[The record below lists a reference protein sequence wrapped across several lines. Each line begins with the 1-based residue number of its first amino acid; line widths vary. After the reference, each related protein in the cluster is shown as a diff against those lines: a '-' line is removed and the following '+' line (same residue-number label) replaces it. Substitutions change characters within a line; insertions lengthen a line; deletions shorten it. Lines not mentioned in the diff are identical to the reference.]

1 VKREDVKREDVKR
14 EDVKR
19 GDDASRFTPHASL
32 VSPDVSRLLKDV
44 SRSFYLTLRVLPGKV
59 RSPIGLA
66 YLLARTTDT
75 IADTELV
82 APEQRLE
89 ALQALRE
96 RIQGQREVPLDFGAL
111 ARQQGSHAE
120 RVLLE
125 KCEASLA
132 LLRGLPAADAQ
143 LVREVLNTITS
154 GQELDLRR
162 FAGASARSL
171 LALRTNEELDDYTYR
186 VAGCVGEFWTKM
198 CRAHLFP
205 HAPLDDAFLLTNGV
219 RFGKGLQLVNIL
231 RDVAADLRHGR
242 CYLPA
247 DRLAAC
253 NLKPEDLLQPA
264 NEPRL
269 RPLYHAYLDR
279 AEAHLLAGWAYTN
292 TLPRG
297 SVRVRLACAWP
308 ILIGWETLKRLR
320 AGNALDAAQPIKVSR
335 GQVRQ
340 LMVRSVLLYPWPG
353 AWENMVPAGK
363 AVASPAVLP

>member
-1 VKREDVKREDVKR
+1 MAQEPEQLLSD
-14 EDVKR
+14 
-19 GDDASRFTPHASL
+19 T
-32 VSPDVSRLLKDV
+32 LKDV

-96 RIQGQREVPLDFGAL
+96 RIQGEREAPLDFGAL
-111 ARQQGSHAE
+111 ARQQGSRAE

-132 LLRGLPAADAQ
+132 LLRGLPSADAQ

-162 FAGASARSL
+162 FAGASAQSL
-171 LALRTNEELDDYTYR
+171 VALRTDEELDDYTYR

-205 HAPLDDAFLLTNGV
+205 RAPLDDAFLLANGV

-247 DRLAAC
+247 ERLAAC

-264 NEPRL
+264 N
-269 RPLYHAYLDR
+269 R
-279 AEAHLLAGWAYTN
+279 AALASA
-292 TLPRG
+292 LPRVSRPRRSPPAG
-297 SVRVRLACAWP
+297 RLGLYQLPCRAAACACGWP
-308 ILIGWETLKRLR
+308 
-320 AGNALDAAQPIKVSR
+320 A
-335 GQVRQ
+335 
-340 LMVRSVLLYPWPG
+340 PG
-353 AWENMVPAGK
+353 P
-363 AVASPAVLP
+363 S

>member
-1 VKREDVKREDVKR
+1 MGEAPEQLLS
-14 EDVKR
+14 
-19 GDDASRFTPHASL
+19 GT
-32 VSPDVSRLLKDV
+32 LKDV

-59 RSPIGLA
+59 RAPIGLA
-66 YLLARTTDT
+66 YLLARLTDT

-89 ALQALRE
+89 ALRALRE

-111 ARQQGSHAE
+111 ARQQGAPAE
-120 RVLLE
+120 ALLLE

-132 LLRGLPAADAQ
+132 ILRSLRSADAQ

-162 FAGASARSL
+162 FAGASACSL
-171 LALRTNEELDDYTYR
+171 VALRTDEELDDYTYR

-205 HAPLDDAFLLTNGV
+205 RAPVNDAFLLANGV

-242 CYLPA
+242 CYLPSE
-247 DRLAAC
+247 RLAGAH
-253 NLKPEDLLQPA
+253 LKPEDLLEPA

-269 RPLYHAYLDR
+269 RPLYQTYLDY

-292 TLPRG
+292 ALPRRC
-297 SVRVRLACAWP
+297 VRVRLACAWP
-308 ILIGWETLKRLR
+308 ILIGHETLNRLR
-320 AGNALDAAQPIKVSR
+320 AGNALDPERRIKISR
-335 GQVRQ
+335 QEIRQ
-340 LMVRSVLLYPWPG
+340 LMVRSVLLYPWPA
-353 AWENMVPAGK
+353 AWEKLVGPGK
-363 AVASPAVLP
+363 AIASPANLP